1 MYTYVARANI
11 DRYLSLLME
20 DENPRET
27 RVTITR
33 LLIEEEDKLGH
44 NLEQLEFAETRAA
57 TVRDRVNSLR
67 ISRNSSVAS
76 SLDRAQADRLLANLE
91 AIQQLLEDFC
101 HKIRQRVNSR
111 AL

>member
-1 MYTYVARANI
+1 
-11 DRYLSLLME
+11 ME
-20 DENPRET
+20 DEIPPET

-33 LLIEEEDKLGH
+33 LLIEEENKLGH
-44 NLEQLEFAETRAA
+44 DLEQLEFAETRAA

-67 ISRNSSVAS
+67 MLRSNSVAS
-76 SLDRAQADRLLANLE
+76 SLDREQADRLLLKLE
-91 AIQQLLEDFC
+91 AIQEPLDDLC

>member
-1 MYTYVARANI
+1 MYRYVARANI

-20 DENPRET
+20 DQIPPET

-44 NLEQLEFAETRAA
+44 DLEQLEFAETRAA
-57 TVRDRVNSLR
+57 MVRDRLNSLR
-67 ISRNSSVAS
+67 TVRNGSVAA
-76 SLDRAQADRLLANLE
+76 SLDRAQADRLLANFE